1 MKRYAMVIGIKPEK
15 IEEYKELH
23 ANAWPG
29 VLAALRKANV
39 RNYSIYLKDTTLF
52 GYLEY
57 HGQDFEADMAEV
69 AKDEE
74 TQRWWSFT
82 DPCQE
87 PWDTREDGE
96 FWAHMEEVFHM
107 D

>member
-1 MKRYAMVIGIKPEK
+1 MQRFAMVIGIKPEK
-15 IEEYKELH
+15 IKEYKELH

-29 VLAALRKANV
+29 VLAALKKANV

-57 HGQDFEADMAEV
+57 DGDDFEADMAKV
-69 AKDEE
+69 AEDET
-74 TQRWWSFT
+74 TQEWWSYT
-82 DPCQE
+82 DPCQV
-87 PWDTREDGE
+87 PWATAKEGE
-96 FWAHMEEVFHM
+96 HWAYMEEVFHM